1 MSKKHN
7 LNHPFE
13 ISFVSQNFKKEIEM
27 VKIAHLSDAEFD
39 QYVDEMYRKEAFS
52 VDYVRFLM
60 QQKKTLLCKISR
72 YCNSI
77 LPGVVYHPHH
87 RETFPFPAVQ
97 GRAIVARPFGL

>member
-60 QQKKTLLCKISR
+60 QQKKT
-72 YCNSI
+72 YCVRFLDI
-77 LPGVVYHPHH
+77 
-87 RETFPFPAVQ
+87 
-97 GRAIVARPFGL
+97 AIAYYLE